1 MPFNSITNALAKEG
15 SCMYGRWISW
25 SDISNFNRVK
35 NMYKEDL
42 NMYKEDLNI
51 SLWLSSYQYIC
62 HKILKNVLPQEL
74 VIKHVINLISGD
86 YGVGKSTLL
95 LQ

>member
-25 SDISNFNRVK
+25 SDISNFNS
-35 NMYKEDL
+35 
-42 NMYKEDLNI
+42 